1 MVRATFRAIVMGAAG
16 RDFHTFLTFFRD
28 RPDFRVVAFTAT
40 QIPFIDARSFPR
52 ELAGPGYDADIP
64 IVSERELPRLIREL
78 EVDFVFFAYSDV
90 AHEDVMHRASLVQ
103 AAGASFVLLGPRHG
117 QIVSTRPVIAVVA
130 ARTGSGKS
138 PVTLALAKHL
148 AAEGRRVAVVRHPM
162 PYGDL
167 RAQVVQRFATEDDLV
182 RAACTVEEREE
193 YEPYIEA
200 GLLVFAG
207 VDYAQ
212 ILNAAEAE
220 ADVVLWDGGNNDTSF
235 YRPTLTI
242 VVVDALRPGH
252 EIRFYPGETNLRSA
266 DVVIVNKVSGAAA
279 SALEEVHQ
287 NVAACAPRAQVIEA
301 DLEVSVTP
309 EGMVAGK
316 RVLVVEDG
324 PTTTH
329 GGRPFGAGYV
339 AATRG
344 GAREII
350 DPRPFARGTIR
361 EALAAYPHIEAVLP
375 ALGYAPEQLRD
386 LAETIAASGAE
397 VVVDASPARLQ
408 NVMAIDIP
416 VARVTYRFAQRSGP
430 SLFALVGDAAMSQR

>member
-1 MVRATFRAIVMGAAG
+1 MFRAIVMGAAG
-16 RDFHTFLTFFRD
+16 RDFHTFLTFFRGRAD
-28 RPDFRVVAFTAT
+28 YRVVAFTAT

-64 IVSERELPRLIREL
+64 ILPERDLPRLIREL
-78 EVDFVFFAYSDV
+78 DVDFVFFAYSDV
-90 AHEDVMHRASLVQ
+90 SHEDVMHRASLVQ
-103 AAGASFVLLGPRHG
+103 AAGASFVLLGPKHG
-117 QIVSTRPVIAVVA
+117 QIGSALPVIAVVA

-148 AAEGRRVAVVRHPM
+148 AGEKRRVAVVRHPM

-167 RAQVVQRFATEDDLV
+167 RLQVAQRFAGEEDLV
-182 RAACTVEEREE
+182 RASCTVEEREE
-193 YEPYIEA
+193 YEPYLEA
-200 GLLVFAG
+200 GLVVFAG
-207 VDYAQ
+207 VDYAR
-212 ILNAAEAE
+212 ILRMAEEE
-220 ADVVLWDGGNNDTSF
+220 ADVILWDGGNNDTPF

-252 EIRFYPGETNLRSA
+252 ETSFYPGETNLRSA
-266 DVVIVNKVSGAAA
+266 DVVIVNKVSGAPAG
-279 SALEEVHQ
+279 ALDEIRR
-287 NVAACAPRAQVIEA
+287 NIDAYAPRAHVVEA

-309 EGMVAGK
+309 EGAISG
-316 RVLVVEDG
+316 RRALVVEDG

-361 EALAAYPHIEAVLP
+361 EALAAYPHIESVLP
-375 ALGYAPEQLRD
+375 ALGYARSQLED
-386 LAETIAASGAE
+386 LARTIEASGAE
-397 VVVDASPARLQ
+397 VVVDASPARLE
-408 NVMAIDIP
+408 NVIEIAAP
-416 VARVTYRFAQRSGP
+416 VARVTYRFVQRSGP
-430 SLFALVGDAAMSQR
+430 SLLALATEAATKA